1 RIAPICKRTLRKQV
15 LEYINYTNRL
25 SITQE
30 FYPSDKEQE
39 LYDKITLYL
48 QRENLKALPPS
59 QRWLMTLMLR
69 KLLASSS
76 FAIAGTLRGLVNKLD
91 RILEE
96 STIIKNEEYNEIFND
111 YSNYEELK
119 DEEEFEEEKEVVLT
133 EEDVKVIKKEINE
146 LNEYA
151 IL

>member
-1 RIAPICKRTLRKQV
+1 MKERIAPICKRTLRKQV

-69 KLLASSS
+69 KLLA
-76 FAIAGTLRGLVNKLD
+76 
-91 RILEE
+91 
-96 STIIKNEEYNEIFND
+96 
-111 YSNYEELK
+111 
-119 DEEEFEEEKEVVLT
+119 
-133 EEDVKVIKKEINE
+133 
-146 LNEYA
+146 
-151 IL
+151 